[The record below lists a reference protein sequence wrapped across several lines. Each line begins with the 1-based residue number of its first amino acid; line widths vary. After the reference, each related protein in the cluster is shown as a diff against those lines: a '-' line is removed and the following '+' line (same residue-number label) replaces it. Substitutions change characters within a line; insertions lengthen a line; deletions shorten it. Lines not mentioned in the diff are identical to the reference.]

1 MTQITKRSITT
12 KTKTRNSRTTV
23 IASTATPDRYNDIV
37 AGGDAWDLKSY
48 EANPVIQFAHRYDTL
63 PIGRATK
70 LTTDEDGSLI
80 ATIEWDTANE
90 LGRQV
95 AESFD
100 RGFMSAV
107 SVGFQPSNA
116 TERRKLPTDHPAH
129 GDTGMYFS
137 GPNRLLE
144 ISAVPVPANGEALA
158 LRSAD
163 GTTARSVLN
172 VEETEDTYVVTY
184 AKYKPDEAD
193 EADDEDAEDVE
204 EMAVDDEDAD
214 QDDQDDEA
222 EGYADDE
229 DAEDETEAIGDE
241 DEDAPP
247 PADDEDDDEDDED
260 DEDED
265 AAKALRPLVRQVLLE
280 LLGHDPDIRRAL
292 SSRPRT
298 NTRPRAEALANL
310 FGIDN

>member
-1 MTQITKRSITT
+1 MKTIRKRSITT

-37 AGGDAWDLKSY
+37 AGGDAWDLGDKSSGY
-48 EANPVIQFAHRYDTL
+48 MANPVVQFAHRYDTL
-63 PIGRATK
+63 PIGRTTK
-70 LTTDEDGSLI
+70 LTTDENGSLI

-107 SVGFQPSNA
+107 SVGFQPQNA

-129 GDTGMYFS
+129 GETGMYFS

-163 GTTARSVLN
+163 GTTARHVLN
-172 VEETEDTYVVTY
+172 VEETDDAYIVTY
-184 AKYKPDEAD
+184 AKAPAP
-193 EADDEDAEDVE
+193 ADDEDAEDADDVE
-204 EMAVDDEDAD
+204 EMALDDED
-214 QDDQDDEA
+214 QDEDDEA
-222 EGYADDE
+222 EGYGEDEDDE
-229 DAEDETEAIGDE
+229 DKEHEPGHDE

-247 PADDEDDDEDDED
+247 VDDEDDED

-265 AAKALRPLVRQVLLE
+265 EAAAKALRPIVRQVVLSLM
-280 LLGHDPDIRRAL
+280 GHDPAVRAALNPRTRTRTKRRA
-292 SSRPRT
+292 
-298 NTRPRAEALANL
+298 AGLADL